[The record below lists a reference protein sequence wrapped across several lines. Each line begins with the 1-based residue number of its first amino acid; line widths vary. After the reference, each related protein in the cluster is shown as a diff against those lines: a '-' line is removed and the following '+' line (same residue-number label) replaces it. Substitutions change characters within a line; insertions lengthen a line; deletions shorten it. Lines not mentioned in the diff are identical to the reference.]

1 MKITQESDY
10 AMRIVLFLSRLGV
23 GTKIEAKVI
32 SEAEGV
38 SLRFTL
44 KILRKLTQKGIAA
57 SFRGV
62 HGGYALAK
70 DPQEITMKDV
80 IEAVEGE
87 IYINRCLNSRENCN
101 IQRGSVC
108 TVHKEL
114 ARIQRNL
121 LEDLSS
127 VTFKKLMEEKQ

>member
-23 GTKIEAKVI
+23 GKKIEAKAI

-38 SLRFTL
+38 TLRFTL
-44 KILRKLTQKGIAA
+44 KILRKLTQKEIVS
-57 SFRGV
+57 SFRGI
-62 HGGYALAK
+62 HGGYALSK
-70 DPQEITMKDV
+70 EPHEITMRDV

-87 IYINRCLNSRENCN
+87 IFINRCLNSSESCN
-101 IQRGSVC
+101 MKKGNTCSV
-108 TVHKEL
+108 HRQL
-114 ARIQRNL
+114 SRIQRNM

-127 VTFKKLMEEKQ
+127 VTFKKLMEE

>member
-10 AMRIVLFLSRLGV
+10 AMRIVLFLCKLGV
-23 GTKIEAKVI
+23 GRKIEAKAI

-38 SLRFTL
+38 TLRFTL
-44 KILRKLTQKGIAA
+44 KILRKLTHRGIVA

-62 HGGYALAK
+62 NGGYTLARE
-70 DPQEITMKDV
+70 PQEITMRDV

-87 IYINRCLNSRENCN
+87 IYINRCLNSKENCN
-101 IQRGSVC
+101 VHRGNVC
-108 TVHKEL
+108 AVHKEL
-114 ARIQRNL
+114 ARVQRNL

-127 VTFKKLMEEKQ
+127 VTFKKLMGDEQ

>member
-23 GTKIEAKVI
+23 GTKIEAKAI

-44 KILRKLTQKGIAA
+44 KILRKLTQKGIIN

-62 HGGYALAK
+62 HGGYALGK
-70 DPQEITMKDV
+70 NPQEITMKDV

-101 IQRGSVC
+101 VQRGNVC

-114 ARIQRNL
+114 ARIQRRL

>member
-23 GTKIEAKVI
+23 GTKIEAKAI

-38 SLRFTL
+38 TLRFTL
-44 KILRKLTQKGIAA
+44 KILRKLTQKGIVA

-62 HGGYALAK
+62 HGGYTLAK

-87 IYINRCLNSRENCN
+87 IFINRCLNSRENCN
-101 IQRGSVC
+101 IQRGNVC